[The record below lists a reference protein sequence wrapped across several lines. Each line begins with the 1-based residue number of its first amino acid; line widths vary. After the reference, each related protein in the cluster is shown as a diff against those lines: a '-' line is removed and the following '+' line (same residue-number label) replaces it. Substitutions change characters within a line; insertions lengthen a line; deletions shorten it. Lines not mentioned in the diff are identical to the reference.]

1 VSPPLYCAAVDDSS
15 SDTPA
20 AAPQKPSLEA
30 VAKGLGIGRYGRHIF
45 LCVHGDCAPAEEAK
59 ASWQFLK
66 RRLRELGLE
75 RADGGVYRT
84 QAFCLRICADG
95 PIAVVYPDGVWYRR
109 CTPAAL
115 ERILQEHLI
124 GGRPVADLRFA
135 TNPLPNPAAPA
146 PAGLADG
153 DA

>member
-1 VSPPLYCAAVDDSS
+1 MDDSS
-15 SDTPA
+15 RDAPA
-20 AAPQKPSLEA
+20 SASIGPSLEG

-66 RRLRELGLE
+66 RRLRELRLE

-109 CTPAAL
+109 CTPDAL

-124 GGRPVADLRFA
+124 GGRPVEELRFA
-135 TNPLPNPAAPA
+135 TNPLPNPDAAA
-146 PAGLADG
+146 PAGLAPQGRARDE
-153 DA
+153 DP